1 VHPAIL
7 APVKYHGQEEVQI
20 DPPEGD
26 PYSVL
31 ADVWSWKF
39 TVETDYAFTING
51 TDGNVELL
59 QWTVHLGDNFTNVY
73 LNMTI
78 PTDIEQF
85 DAQFKI
91 PSICP
96 DNPIPCDN
104 AYQQGLLS
112 EKSYNLLKRGK
123 SAFQKKAAAQKQQ
136 LLLQ

>member
-1 VHPAIL
+1 MHPAIL

-59 QWTVHLGDNFTNVY
+59 QWTVQLGDNNHNSNSTNSINNNHDHY
-73 LNMTI
+73 TAHLAPH
-78 PTDIEQF
+78 PTRTPPPNQHPRHHHC
-85 DAQFKI
+85 K
-91 PSICP
+91 C
-96 DNPIPCDN
+96 NHH
-104 AYQQGLLS
+104 
-112 EKSYNLLKRGK
+112 RG
-123 SAFQKKAAAQKQQ
+123 
-136 LLLQ
+136 